1 MSYVLS
7 PRQCSQTG
15 VRTPDRVIGGIT
27 GQPPRQS
34 TVGSED
40 CLNLAVFSPNLRP
53 KKLMPVIVFIHGGA
67 FFIGSYTVYGPQYLL
82 DHDVVLVNIH
92 YRLSGLG
99 FLCLNTKESSS
110 NVGLLDQVLAL
121 KWVQKHIRSF
131 GGDPN
136 RVTIF
141 GESAGS
147 ISGSYLLSSPV
158 ASGLFRNA
166 ILSSGSSL
174 GQFFVNDK
182 PYENAMVLGHKLGC
196 PVGPDT
202 EQTVRCLKYSR
213 SKDQI
218 IDAVSAIRE
227 TNIASLT
234 SLGSETSPCNDRNFY
249 QVRSVI
255 FYH

>member
-1 MSYVLS
+1 
-7 PRQCSQTG
+7 
-15 VRTPDRVIGGIT
+15 
-27 GQPPRQS
+27 
-34 TVGSED
+34 
-40 CLNLAVFSPNLRP
+40 
-53 KKLMPVIVFIHGGA
+53 MPVIVFIHGGA

-174 GQFFVNDK
+174 GQFFVNS
-182 PYENAMVLGHKLGC
+182 N
-196 PVGPDT
+196 
-202 EQTVRCLKYSR
+202 
-213 SKDQI
+213 
-218 IDAVSAIRE
+218 
-227 TNIASLT
+227 
-234 SLGSETSPCNDRNFY
+234 
-249 QVRSVI
+249 
-255 FYH
+255 